1 LVEQTTAWCAGHLI
15 NSPDNMTP
23 TTSLLARAL
32 CGDLS
37 WEASEE
43 FDVSQL
49 VDAAED
55 HGVAPLLWQ
64 ALESTRGRG
73 LQVRD
78 ALAYRVRAAATADVF
93 VQRDIQV
100 VLAALATA
108 GVRGLV
114 IKGSAL
120 AYTVYLHPWLRPR
133 TDTDLLVSYGEVPA
147 AIQALERC
155 GYTRSDALTSGT
167 LVSHQIAFERVDE
180 HDVHHVVD
188 LHWKIVNPQVLADSL
203 LFDDLWAEALPAPA
217 LGPTARVPA
226 RLASVV
232 LGCIHRLAH
241 HQGHDRLIW
250 LYDLRLLTAGF
261 DDAEWRALGRLACSS
276 RVAGLCLDGLRQAR
290 SRLGAHL
297 HEDLEATLATAA
309 PAEPSQQ
316 YLQGAVRKRDVLL
329 SDLRRLKSW
338 RARLRLLREHAFP
351 PVTFIRQRYGINNP
365 LLTPA
370 LYVHRLVTGVYRWG
384 RP

>member
-1 LVEQTTAWCAGHLI
+1 
-15 NSPDNMTP
+15 MTP
-23 TTSLLARAL
+23 AISLLARTL

-37 WEASEE
+37 WEASEK

-49 VDAAED
+49 VDAAEE
-55 HGVAPLLWQ
+55 HGVGPLLWQ
-64 ALESTRGRG
+64 ALESARGPG
-73 LQVRD
+73 LALRD
-78 ALAYRVRAAATADVF
+78 ALADGVRAAATVDVF

-100 VLAALATA
+100 ALAALAAA
-108 GVRGLV
+108 GVRALV

-120 AYTVYLHPWLRPR
+120 AYTVYPHPWQRPR
-133 TDTDLLVSYGEVPA
+133 TDTDLLVSYGELPA
-147 AIQALERC
+147 AIQALQQC

-167 LVSHQIAFERVDE
+167 FVSHQIAFERVDE

-188 LHWKIVNPQVLADSL
+188 LHWKIVNPQILADSL
-203 LFDDLWAEALPAPA
+203 PFEDLWSQSQPAPT
-217 LGPTARVPA
+217 LGSTARVPA
-226 RLASVV
+226 AVASVV

-241 HQGHDRLIW
+241 HQGQDRLIW

-261 DDAEWRALGRLACSS
+261 DDAAWRALGQLACSS

-290 SRLGAHL
+290 SHLGAHV
-297 HEDLEATLATAA
+297 HEALEVTLATAA

-316 YLQGAVRKRDVLL
+316 YLRGAVRKRDVLV
-329 SDLRRLKSW
+329 SDLKRLKSW

-351 PVTFIRQRYGINNP
+351 PVTFIRQRYGITNP

-370 LYVHRLVTGVYRWG
+370 LYVHRIVTGAYKWG